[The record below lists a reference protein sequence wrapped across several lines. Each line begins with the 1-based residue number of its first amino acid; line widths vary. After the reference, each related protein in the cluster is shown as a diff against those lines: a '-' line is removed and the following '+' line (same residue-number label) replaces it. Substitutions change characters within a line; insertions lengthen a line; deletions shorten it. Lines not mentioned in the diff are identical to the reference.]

1 MIVHYQHKITWFVGV
16 FQVVYLIYWGLIV
29 FSLLISL
36 YIVVFLLLRSGS
48 SSRKK
53 SITPR
58 SIWVYECENCRVSL
72 PKDVLY
78 SCCSEICCRI
88 QQFYCER
95 CYLSP
100 FTCAKVC
107 TLVCFSR
114 RADGHSLWRILL
126 AGSRVRVSRAHIT
139 GILHFF
145 AFTTFTQ
152 GDCFIIILRR
162 KKQGY
167 KTKNVGDFLENV
179 HPFSE
184 KVQRFW
190 ENLPR
195 FCRKVRVFFLWLR
208 ICRNSS
214 AESLKSLDSLKS
226 SKFSPIVQTLCAK
239 NGNQYIFTS
248 SSLGGDLSPFKGSFW
263 REFRVWFTT
272 LWNSIYK

>member
-95 CYLSP
+95 ATSLPSLAQK
-100 FTCAKVC
+100 CAHLFVFLIEQMVILFCVSFWLILACAYHARTQQGFC
-107 TLVCFSR
+107 TFCFHNLHTRGLFHHNFR
-114 RADGHSLWRILL
+114 R
-126 AGSRVRVSRAHIT
+126 
-139 GILHFF
+139 
-145 AFTTFTQ
+145 
-152 GDCFIIILRR
+152 
-162 KKQGY
+162 
-167 KTKNVGDFLENV
+167 KNVGDFLE
-179 HPFSE
+179 
-184 KVQRFW
+184 KVQRFS

-195 FCRKVRVFFLWLR
+195 FLEKVQCFWRKVRVFF
-208 ICRNSS
+208 
-214 AESLKSLDSLKS
+214 
-226 SKFSPIVQTLCAK
+226 F
-239 NGNQYIFTS
+239 YS
-248 SSLGGDLSPFKGSFW
+248 SSIIEISSEASEIM
-263 REFRVWFTT
+263 R
-272 LWNSIYK
+272 